1 MTNYQIDNIDK
12 RILRDLQKDSRKSYE
27 EIARELDVSGGTIHV
42 RIKKLRDLGI
52 IEGSKIN
59 INYRKLGYNICA
71 FIGINLKNF
80 DDYQSALKKLKD
92 IPEIL
97 EIHYTTG
104 QYSMFTKVIA
114 KDTNDLYNLL
124 ARKLQDI
131 KEIQSTQ
138 TITSLDIPVNRD
150 VSL

>member
-1 MTNYQIDNIDK
+1 VTNYQIDNIDK

>member
-1 MTNYQIDNIDK
+1 MSYEIDNID
-12 RILRDLQKDSRKSYE
+12 RHILKNLQKDSRKSYE

-52 IEGSKIN
+52 IEGSKIM
-59 INYRKLGYNICA
+59 IDYRKLGFNICA

-80 DDYQSALKKLKD
+80 DDYEKALEQLRE
-92 IPEIL
+92 IPEVL
-97 EIHYTTG
+97 EVHYTTG
-104 QYSMFTKVIA
+104 EYSMFCKVIA
-114 KDTNDLYNLL
+114 KDTNDLFDLL
-124 ARKLQDI
+124 IRKLQAI

-150 VSL
+150 VTL